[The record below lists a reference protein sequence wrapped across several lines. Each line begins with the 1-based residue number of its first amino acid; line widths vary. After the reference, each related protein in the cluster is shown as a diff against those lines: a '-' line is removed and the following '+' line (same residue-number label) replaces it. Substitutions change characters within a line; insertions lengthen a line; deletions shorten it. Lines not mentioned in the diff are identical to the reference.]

1 MSWHEK
7 LDRLAGE
14 FLEETDAILGAE
26 EDKAERLRYAREI
39 DCKVNDFYD
48 AMADRLDALLEAGF
62 Q

>member
-26 EDKAERLRYAREI
+26 ERLEARRRYSREI
-39 DCKVNDFYD
+39 KCIARLLNDQI
-48 AMADRLDALLEAGF
+48 ASIHEALLRDA